1 MRIILENT
9 NPISEVNTPV
19 NEQAGDHKEFS
30 FEEMELSSELM
41 QALEKMGF
49 TDPTGVQARTILPML
64 DWHDIIAKAPTGTGK
79 TTAFG
84 IPALEHLENS
94 EQGVQVLVL
103 APTRELAIQ
112 IGEEMSELAAFM
124 SHVRIAVVYGGR
136 SIGNQIEEVRHKPQ
150 IIVATPGRLIDLM
163 KRRVVHLGAV
173 HTVILD
179 EADRMLDMGFVRDVR
194 YILDKMPKVSQI
206 AMFSATMSRSV
217 MDISWIY
224 QREPV
229 EIVVEA
235 SDENKPQIDQ
245 FQIFANGAERLRAT
259 VKLLEQ
265 NSFEKVMIFCNTK
278 YMTEAVARKLKKA
291 GIKAESIHGDINQNM
306 REKVIK
312 GFRNGNIRALV
323 CTDVAARGIDVE
335 GVEAVINY
343 EIPNE
348 NEHYTHRIGRT
359 GRAGRKGIAYTFTSP
374 VHQARLENIIRYT
387 RTEMAILELPD
398 SGGSHD

>member
-1 MRIILENT
+1 MRDKLKT
-9 NPISEVNTPV
+9 NKQISEE
-19 NEQAGDHKEFS
+19 NEPANENAGSRQEFS
-30 FEEMELSSELM
+30 FEEMELSEELM

-84 IPALEHLENS
+84 IPALEHLES
-94 EQGVQVLVL
+94 DEQGVQVLVL

-124 SHVRIAVVYGGR
+124 KQVRIAVVYGGR
-136 SIGNQIEEVRHKPQ
+136 SISNQIEEVRHKPQ

-163 KRRVVHLGAV
+163 KRRVVHLGTV

-245 FQIFANGAERLRAT
+245 YQIAANGAERLRAT
-259 VKLLEQ
+259 VKLLEK
-265 NSFEKVMIFCNTK
+265 NNFEKVMVFCNTK

-312 GFRNGNIRALV
+312 GFKNGNIRALV

-374 VHQARLENIIRYT
+374 VHQTRLENIIRYT
-387 RTEMAILELPD
+387 RTEMTILELPD

>member
-1 MRIILENT
+1 MNKKDQ
-9 NPISEVNTPV
+9 ISTETDGLQNHDSDFR
-19 NEQAGDHKEFS
+19 EYS
-30 FEEMELSSELM
+30 FEEMELSAKLM
-41 QALEKMGF
+41 QALDKMGF

-84 IPALEHLENS
+84 IPALEHLEID
-94 EQGVQVLVL
+94 EQGIQVLIL

-124 SHVRIAVVYGGR
+124 EHVRIAVLYGGR
-136 SIGNQIEEVRHKPQ
+136 SISNQIEEVRHKPQ
-150 IIVATPGRLIDLM
+150 IVVATPGRLIDMM
-163 KRRVVHLGAV
+163 KRRVVHLGKV
-173 HTVILD
+173 HTVVLD

-245 FQIFANGAERLRAT
+245 FQIVANGAERLKAT
-259 VKLLEQ
+259 VKLLEK

-291 GIKAESIHGDINQNM
+291 GIKAECIHGDINQNM
-306 REKVIK
+306 REKIIK
-312 GFRNGNIRALV
+312 GFKNGNIRALV
-323 CTDVAARGIDVE
+323 CTDVAARGIDVD

-374 VHQARLENIIRYT
+374 VHQVRLESIIRYT
-387 RTEMAILELPD
+387 RTQMELIELSD
-398 SGGSHD
+398 NH

>member
-1 MRIILENT
+1 MKKNDPLSTENE
-9 NPISEVNTPV
+9 IVQDYDSD
-19 NEQAGDHKEFS
+19 QQEFS
-30 FEEMELSSELM
+30 FEEMELSPELM
-41 QALEKMGF
+41 QAIEKMGF

-84 IPALEHLENS
+84 IPALEHLEIN
-94 EQGVQVLVL
+94 EQGIQVLIL

-112 IGEEMSELAAFM
+112 IGEEMTELAAYM

-150 IIVATPGRLIDLM
+150 IMVATPGRLIDLM
-163 KRRVVHLGAV
+163 KRNVVHLGAV

-194 YILDKMPKVSQI
+194 YVLDKMPKVSQI

-245 FQIFANGAERLRAT
+245 FQIVANGAERLKAT
-259 VKLLEQ
+259 VKLIEQ
-265 NSFEKVMIFCNTK
+265 NSFEKVMVFCNTK

-291 GIKAESIHGDINQNM
+291 GVKAESIHGDINQSM

-312 GFRNGNIRALV
+312 GFRNGNISVLV

-359 GRAGRKGIAYTFTSP
+359 GRAGRKGVAYTFTSP
-374 VHQARLENIIRYT
+374 VHQVRLESIIRYT
-387 RTEMAILELPD
+387 RTEMELLEI
-398 SGGSHD
+398 

>member
-1 MRIILENT
+1 MRDKLKKNKQ
-9 NPISEVNTPV
+9 ISEENEPA
-19 NEQAGDHKEFS
+19 NEQAGDNQEFS
-30 FEEMELSSELM
+30 FEEMELSDELM

-84 IPALEHLENS
+84 IPALEHLEID

-124 SHVRIAVVYGGR
+124 KQVRVAVVYGGR
-136 SIGNQIEEVRHKPQ
+136 SIGNQIEEVRRKPQ

-163 KRRVVHLGAV
+163 KRRVVHLGSV

-194 YILDKMPKVSQI
+194 YVLDKMPKVSQI

-245 FQIFANGAERLRAT
+245 YQIAANGAERLKAT

-265 NSFEKVMIFCNTK
+265 NNFEKVMVFCNTK

-312 GFRNGNIRALV
+312 GFKNGNIRALV

-387 RTEMAILELPD
+387 RTEMTILELPD

>member
-1 MRIILENT
+1 
-9 NPISEVNTPV
+9 
-19 NEQAGDHKEFS
+19 
-30 FEEMELSSELM
+30 MELSPELM
-41 QALEKMGF
+41 QAIEKMGF

-84 IPALEHLENS
+84 IPALEHLEIN
-94 EQGVQVLVL
+94 EQGIQVLIL

-112 IGEEMSELAAFM
+112 IGEEMTELAAYM

-150 IIVATPGRLIDLM
+150 IMVATPGRLIDLM
-163 KRRVVHLGAV
+163 KRNVVHLGAV

-194 YILDKMPKVSQI
+194 YVLDKMPKVSQI

-245 FQIFANGAERLRAT
+245 FQIVANGAERLKAT
-259 VKLLEQ
+259 VKLIEQ
-265 NSFEKVMIFCNTK
+265 NSFEKVMVFCNTK

-291 GIKAESIHGDINQNM
+291 GVKAESIHGDINQSM

-312 GFRNGNIRALV
+312 GFRNGNISVLV

-359 GRAGRKGIAYTFTSP
+359 GRAGRKGVAYTFTSP
-374 VHQARLENIIRYT
+374 VHQVRLESIIRYT
-387 RTEMAILELPD
+387 RTEMELLEI
-398 SGGSHD
+398 

>member
-1 MRIILENT
+1 MKKNDPLSTENE
-9 NPISEVNTPV
+9 IVQDYDSD
-19 NEQAGDHKEFS
+19 QQEFS
-30 FEEMELSSELM
+30 FEEMELSPELM
-41 QALEKMGF
+41 QAIEKMGF

-84 IPALEHLENS
+84 IPALEHLEIN
-94 EQGVQVLVL
+94 EQGIQVLIL

-112 IGEEMSELAAFM
+112 IGEEMSELAAYM

-150 IIVATPGRLIDLM
+150 IMVATPGRLIDLM
-163 KRRVVHLGAV
+163 KRNVVHLGAV

-194 YILDKMPKVSQI
+194 YVLDKMPKVSQI

-245 FQIFANGAERLRAT
+245 FQIVANGAERLKAT
-259 VKLLEQ
+259 VKLIEQ
-265 NSFEKVMIFCNTK
+265 NSFEKVMVFCNTK

-291 GIKAESIHGDINQNM
+291 GVKAESIHGDINQSM

-312 GFRNGNIRALV
+312 GFRNGNISVLV

-359 GRAGRKGIAYTFTSP
+359 GRAGRKGVAYTFTSP
-374 VHQARLENIIRYT
+374 VHQVRLESIIRYT
-387 RTEMAILELPD
+387 RTEMELLEI
-398 SGGSHD
+398 